1 MNTHYALPPNISPG
15 AKFSDPQ
22 DLVFFLWFD
31 HLAAKPQSPNT
42 VFKLVSKNT
51 FSDCSGWF

>member
-42 VFKLVSKNT
+42 GFKLASKKT
-51 FSDCSGWF
+51 FSV